1 MKRIIPALLLGL
13 FVLILV
19 QIACAA
25 PITVPTATSAPT
37 ATHLPAPTL
46 PLGNTPAEPEFCPA
60 VDQPPA
66 PSGLI
71 TTLTLARGTEGETK
85 NPVDVTTTFGASDT
99 IHAVA
104 TIQNAP
110 QGTVFKAVWWAVT
123 IPADPTAC
131 NMKITEYEITTEGTR
146 NIDFSLTPDS
156 SWPAGTYKVE
166 IYVNG
171 ALDQVAHYSV
181 Q

>member
-1 MKRIIPALLLGL
+1 MRNTIPALLIGL
-13 FVLILV
+13 FVLALV

-25 PITVPTATSAPT
+25 PITAPTSTGAPT
-37 ATHLPAPTL
+37 ATFLPAPTL
-46 PLGNTPAEPEFCPA
+46 PLGNTPAAPEFCPA
-60 VDQPPA
+60 VDQSPA
-66 PSGLI
+66 PSGII
-71 TTLTLARGTEGETK
+71 TTLTLARGTEGEAK

-110 QGTVFKAVWWAVT
+110 RGTVFKAVWWAVT
-123 IPADPTAC
+123 IPDDPAAC

-146 NIDFSLTPDS
+146 NIDFSLTSDS

-171 ALDQVAHYSV
+171 TLDQVAHYSV